1 MAGVINSFENNVKIL
16 NLSFVNMKHRPKGS
30 PDTLAQIPG
39 LGPDRN
45 YSICCYFDI
54 AHQQTLE
61 QDAPSQKASSVSLT
75 MVSINMMVSTCYES
89 SLINQEDLFQ
99 CFISNPLTHWPHT
112 SGEYN
117 MISHTWSRGQKSK
130 WRKPTWGEHLLL
142 GLPLALAPS
151 PLPHPA
157 GSQSQ

>member
-1 MAGVINSFENNVKIL
+1 MARVINSFENNVKIL

-30 PDTLAQIPG
+30 PDTLTQIPG
-39 LGPDRN
+39 LGPGRN

-61 QDAPSQKASSVSLT
+61 QAAPSQKASSASLT
-75 MVSINMMVSTCYES
+75 MVSINMMVSTWYKS
-89 SLINQEDLFQ
+89 SLINQQDLFQ
-99 CFISNPLTHWPHT
+99 CFISNPPDTLATHKWRV
-112 SGEYN
+112 Y

-142 GLPLALAPS
+142 GLPLALVPS